1 MFLALTY
8 WIGIPIASLLLLGA
22 GAQQADGLPWWY
34 WLLGLSVVL
43 LLLFIVVVAFAW
55 NDANKSDKEG

>member
-8 WIGIPIASLLLLGA
+8 WIGIPVASLLLPGA
-22 GAQQADGLPWWY
+22 GAQQTDGLPWWY
-34 WLLGLSVVL
+34 WLVGLSVVV
-43 LLLFIVVVAFAW
+43 LLLFIVVVALAW